1 MSTQLRFK
9 PKNGF
14 DANSINITNVSTPLS
29 PTDAANSAYVLSQI
43 AAISVTNRASVRPSL
58 LLDFSNS
65 KTLDPR
71 ITFSRSGA
79 GAYYDGQTTALAE
92 QNLCISSQAFGNAT
106 WGNGGTSMTAVD
118 NSGIAPDGTTTAAL
132 ATCSAGTLVQHSLAQ
147 NSFLVQGNT
156 YMFSIY
162 LKAGTYGYVGIGLN
176 STSNSIAVNL
186 ATGAIVTGSGTVTA
200 STNGFYRVSALVT
213 AGGAK
218 GVYINPTD
226 SLGNTSFTTVGTENF
241 YLWGAQVEQ
250 RASATAYNPT
260 TTTPIN
266 NYIPVLMFAASNV
279 PRFDINPN
287 TNESLGLLME
297 QGSTN
302 MLSYSQSFSGG
313 GWIINGPTI
322 VSASD
327 VAPDGTLTACTMRE
341 GTTSS
346 AYFKQYNLA
355 GTFASGSSYTISQY
369 VKQVSYPLHALE
381 LMDYTNNAGTRT
393 VFNLA
398 TGTISSAGVTNGNF
412 IYVGSTITPVGNG
425 WYRITLTGTLGALG
439 SSLLLFQDFMNGYTT
454 YTGNGYNSTLVWGAQ
469 LEACPFATSYI
480 PTTTAAVTRGADA
493 AAMTGVNFSSWYNYS
508 QGTLYTEGNV
518 IGVASF
524 SCQVSINNGS
534 GNYEVYLSTNN
545 VGYSGVVPGTTVY
558 VNGGIN
564 YSPNLISQVSPIGS
578 YGKLAVSLSTSV
590 LGAFNGYVSAPV
602 TNVIESN
609 LMNRMDIGSRYNGG
623 STFSGHIKRIA
634 YYPVALPSSQ
644 LQGVTAQ

>member
-1 MSTQLRFK
+1 MLQ
-9 PKNGF
+9 
-14 DANSINITNVSTPLS
+14 
-29 PTDAANSAYVLSQI
+29 PTI
-43 AAISVTNRASVRPSL
+43 AASVPTRASVRPSL
-58 LLDFSNS
+58 LLDFANS

-71 ITFSRSGA
+71 IIFSRTGA

-92 QNLCISSQAFGNAT
+92 QNLCKSSQAFGNAT
-106 WGNGGTSMTAVD
+106 WGSGGNLLTAVD

-132 ATCSAGTLVQHSLAQ
+132 VTCSAGTLTAHYLDQYG
-147 NSFLVQGNT
+147 FLVQGNT

-162 LKAGTYGYVGIGLN
+162 LKAGTYGYVGLGSN
-176 STSNSIAVNL
+176 ASSNSIVVNL

-213 AGGAK
+213 AGGAA
-218 GVYINPTD
+218 GVFINVTD
-226 SLGNTSFTTVGTENF
+226 SLGNFSFTTVGTENF

-302 MLSYSQSFSGG
+302 MMCYSAAMTG
-313 GWIINGPTI
+313 
-322 VSASD
+322 SASGTNWTIANASMVAATN
-327 VAPDGTLTACTMRE
+327 VAPDGTLTANSLI
-341 GTTSS
+341 G
-346 AYFKQYNLA
+346 
-355 GTFASGSSYTISQY
+355 ASGVNNQHYTTLVTGAAIGTYTFSVYAKANQY
-369 VKQVSYPLHALE
+369 SK
-381 LMDYTNNAGTRT
+381 
-393 VFNLA
+393 
-398 TGTISSAGVTNGNF
+398 IF
-412 IYVGSTITPVGNG
+412 IYMDDNGSSGNSISYSCNLLTGAVTAIKAAGSHWSNASATMTPVGNG
-425 WYRITLTGTLGALG
+425 WYRCAITGT
-439 SSLLLFQDFMNGYTT
+439 DT
-454 YTGNGYNSTLVWGAQ
+454 YTGVGGRVGVDLGTTYDIYGIPSSFLGDGYSGVYLWGAQ

-493 AAMTGVNFSSWYNYS
+493 AAITGTNFSSWYNYS

-518 IGVASF
+518 IGINGWG
-524 SCQVSINNGS
+524 CQVSINNGT

-545 VGYSGVVPGTTVY
+545 VGYSGVVPGAAVY

>member
-92 QNLCISSQAFGNAT
+92 QNLCKSSQAFGNAN
-106 WGNGGTSMTAVD
+106 WGNGGAWMTAVD

-132 ATCSAGTLVQHSLAQ
+132 VTCSAGTLTVHYLAQ

-156 YMFSIY
+156 YMFSVY
-162 LKAGTYGYVGIGLN
+162 LKAGTYGYVGLGSN
-176 STSNSIAVNL
+176 GSSNSIVVNL

-213 AGGAK
+213 AGGAA
-218 GVYINPTD
+218 GVFINVTD
-226 SLGNTSFTTVGTENF
+226 SLGNTPFTTVGTENF

-279 PRFDINPN
+279 PRFDVNPI

-302 MLSYSQSFSGG
+302 LAHPSIISDVGGG
-313 GWIINGPTI
+313 GWTSVVPN
-322 VSASD
+322 AA
-327 VAPDGTLTACTMRE
+327 VAPDGTVTATLYAWSSYGNSYAGANYVATNSAATPYTYSLYIKPLSGAVNSVGIQIGNNISTQGARLQFNPTTNTV
-341 GTTSS
+341 TTSS
-346 AYFKQYNLA
+346 L
-355 GTFASGSSYTISQY
+355 GTDASAISGT
-369 VKQVSYPLHALE
+369 STAL
-381 LMDYTNNAGTRT
+381 
-393 VFNLA
+393 
-398 TGTISSAGVTNGNF
+398 
-412 IYVGSTITPVGNG
+412 PNG
-425 WYRITLTGTLGALG
+425 WYLLSLTASFANMYTNSFTGLLDTFINTG
-439 SSLLLFQDFMNGYTT
+439 SV
-454 YTGNGYNSTLVWGAQ
+454 LVWGAQ

-493 AAMTGVNFSSWYNYS
+493 AVMTGVNFSSWYNYS

-644 LQGVTAQ
+644 LQGLTAQ

>member
-65 KTLDPR
+65 KMLDPR

-92 QNLCISSQAFGNAT
+92 QNLITYSQQI
-106 WGNGGTSMTAVD
+106 GGTNWMNGFGTAALNNAV
-118 NSGIAPDGTTTAAL
+118 APDGTMTATTFVVNAQYGGPMGSASAPNIACLPLTTYTISAYVQWVSGNTAMSQSFDTMPANFTSSQAITISSTWTRFSYTFTTAA
-132 ATCSAGTLVQHSLAQ
+132 GQ
-147 NSFLVQGNT
+147 
-156 YMFSIY
+156 
-162 LKAGTYGYVGIGLN
+162 
-176 STSNSIAVNL
+176 
-186 ATGAIVTGSGTVTA
+186 
-200 STNGFYRVSALVT
+200 
-213 AGGAK
+213 
-218 GVYINPTD
+218 
-226 SLGNTSFTTVGTENF
+226 TSFNAIGFCQDRNASGWGSF
-241 YLWGAQVEQ
+241 NIWGAQVEQ

-279 PRFDINPN
+279 PRFDVNPN

-302 MLSYSQSFSGG
+302 SLTYSQTFSGG

-322 VSASD
+322 TVGD
-327 VAPDGTLTACTMRE
+327 VAPDGTLTACTMCE

-346 AYFKQYNLA
+346 AYYKQYNLG

-381 LMDYTNNAGTRT
+381 LLDYTNLAGTRT
-393 VFNLA
+393 IFNLA
-398 TGTISSAGVTNGNF
+398 TGTISSAGVTSGNM

-439 SSLLLFQDFMNGYTT
+439 SSLLLFQDYMNGYTT

-493 AAMTGVNFSSWYNYS
+493 AAITGTNFSSWYNYS

-518 IGVASF
+518 IGINGWG
-524 SCQVSINNGS
+524 CQVSINNGT
-534 GNYEVYLSTNN
+534 GNYEVYLATNN
-545 VGYSGVVPGTTVY
+545 PSYSGVVPTPNVDL
-558 VNGGIN
+558 NGVF